1 MNQPYV
7 PSGTNVHLQENL
19 KCIFQK
25 LLGWQ
30 RSMDLGTSHTYGQT
44 LLHLLPASL
53 PGRVIELLALSCF
66 K

>member
-7 PSGTNVHLQENL
+7 PSGANVHPQENL

-30 RSMDLGTSHTYGQT
+30 RSTELGTSHTYGQT
-44 LLHLLPASL
+44 LLHLLPAL
-53 PGRVIELLALSCF
+53 PPWTCN
-66 K
+66 